1 MNPKT
6 YEFTAE
12 IKKVPDL
19 DGAYIEFPYDVKEEF
34 GKGRV
39 PVTATF
45 DGLAY
50 DGSLVRMKTPCHI
63 IGLRKDIRAAIG
75 KQPGDTIQVTIQERD
90 PKQPKTN
97 AVVYSGK
104 AGKKSDSKITQETA
118 VKPKTTSK
126 KAAVSKSAP
135 ANSEDTAAVE
145 AYLNAQPLER
155 QAILRKVQ
163 QVIHQAAPDA
173 LEKISYGMPT
183 FWQEKNLVHF
193 ANFENHLG
201 FYPTPPAIEH
211 FAQEL
216 AGFKTSK
223 GAVQFPYAKEI
234 PYDLIEEIT
243 RWQVARQIK
252 GE

>member
-1 MNPKT
+1 MNPKI

-97 AVVYSGK
+97 AVYSRK
-104 AGKKSDSKITQETA
+104 AGKKSDSKTKQKTVA
-118 VKPKTTSK
+118 KPISKAASSK
-126 KAAVSKSAP
+126 KAP
-135 ANSEDTAAVE
+135 ANSEDVAAVE

-155 QAILRKVQ
+155 QTILRKVQ
-163 QVIHQAAPDA
+163 QVIRQAAPDA

-183 FWQEKNLVHF
+183 FWQGKNLVHF
-193 ANFENHLG
+193 ANFKNHLG